1 MACGNHEPAADAERR
16 PRVRPDRCEE
26 LLELLASLP
35 IDTQN
40 ESDRQRGPALLLAR
54 AHRLS
59 VYDAVYLDLAMDRG
73 LAQATRD
80 VALQKSAR
88 AEDELLIET

>member
-1 MACGNHEPAADAERR
+1 
-16 PRVRPDRCEE
+16 
-26 LLELLASLP
+26 
-35 IDTQN
+35 
-40 ESDRQRGPALLLAR
+40 LLLAR

>member
-1 MACGNHEPAADAERR
+1 MVRR
-16 PRVRPDRCEE
+16 IKRDRCGE

-35 IDTQN
+35 IDTQD
-40 ESDRQRGPALLLAR
+40 ESDRLRGPVLRLAR

-73 LAQATRD
+73 LA
-80 VALQKSAR
+80 LAR
-88 AEDELLIET
+88 AMSRCRRLLGQKRVAG